1 MKIICHRGNTFGP
14 DPENENKPEVIDYC
28 IREGFD
34 VEIDMWVVNK
44 EMYLGHDEPQYQVDW
59 GYLARHKDSL
69 WIHAKNF
76 EALTSLNNY
85 YFNYFWHDMDRYC
98 ITSKSFIWTHPDTVN
113 EVYNPQQVLLDFR
126 PNVDFDFYKNR
137 HVAGVCVDY
146 V

>member
-34 VEIDMWVVNK
+34 VEIDLRIIGD
-44 EMYLGHDEPQYQVDW
+44 ELFLGHDEPQYQIDW
-59 GYLARHKDSL
+59 KYLQHHKDSL

-76 EALTSLNNY
+76 KALTALNNY
-85 YFNYFWHDMDRYC
+85 YLNFFWHDMDRYC
-98 ITSKSFIWTHPDTVN
+98 VTSKKYIWTHPDTVGPIN
-113 EVYNPQQVLLDFR
+113 HPQQIILDFR
-126 PNVDFDFYKNR
+126 PNIDFDIYR
-137 HVAGVCVDY
+137 SRGIAGVCVDY